1 MKNPC
6 RLVAAV
12 ATLCFI
18 AGVANA
24 QPTLTAKAPA
34 KKGGDSG
41 SNTANVLYCDPYNNG
56 LYGFVSQNFPDYPSV
71 SSCTYD
77 DFTVPDGETWCKEG
91 MAVEGF
97 YNYISNGETTGCVQE
112 YCFKVVG
119 NLGGCA
125 PDCGNNICFFCGPPG
140 IGIETPNVFGQS
152 GGRFD
157 YCPGGV
163 VAVLTPGTYWASGY
177 VTMPFS
183 TPTFCGQ
190 WYFVTSAQPH
200 RRGCN
205 AYLDNPG
212 GGFGIPPCVN
222 WTFLGQDGDM
232 TFCIYGTVG
241 ACNDCPC
248 DVRAG
253 NTSTLG
259 GDGNSDPADTLS
271 LDGSVGNACREVAV
285 AAGSATTLAVDSAP
299 GVGKG
304 HYGVWILD
312 GVALNCCATTLCGG
326 KGTFDLGTAPDCL
339 PVNNTCVPGSVPCPV
354 TFPVGRTSKS
364 LGAGKATTV
373 CLNKKPGFAKSP
385 TSFSQVFPSG
395 LYTVSGLVQDPDSL
409 NSPAKN
415 IGIANSIAVA
425 AL

>member
-6 RLVAAV
+6 RFVAAV
-12 ATLCFI
+12 ATLCLI
-18 AGVANA
+18 AGAANA
-24 QPTLTAKAPA
+24 QPTLVGKAPA
-34 KKGGDSG
+34 RKGGDAG
-41 SNTANVLYCDPYNNG
+41 GNTLNVLYCDTYVNG
-56 LYGFVSQNFPDYPSV
+56 LYGLVSQNFPDYPSV

-91 MAVEGF
+91 MGVEGF
-97 YNYISNGETTGCVQE
+97 YNYISNGDTTGCVRE

-125 PDCGNNICFFCGPPG
+125 PDCGNNVCFFCGPPG

-163 VAVLTPGTYWASGY
+163 VANLGPGTYWASGY
-177 VTMPFS
+177 VTMPFA

-232 TFCIYGTVG
+232 TFCIYGTLCDDV
-241 ACNDCPC
+241 CPC
-248 DVRAG
+248 EVTDG
-253 NTSTLG
+253 NTDT
-259 GDGNSDPADTLS
+259 GNGNPPADTVS
-271 LDGSVGNACREVAV
+271 IDGSTGDACGALAV
-285 AAGSATTLAVDSAP
+285 AAGSATTLAIASAP
-299 GVGKG
+299 TVGKG
-304 HYGVWILD
+304 HWGLWIND
-312 GVALNCCATTLCGG
+312 GVTLDCCPLTLCGG
-326 KGTFDLGTAPDCL
+326 KGTFALGTAVACL
-339 PVNNTCVPGSVPCPV
+339 QVNNTCVPGSVPCPV
-354 TFPVGRTSKS
+354 TFPTGRTSKS
-364 LGAGKATTV
+364 LGAGKAATL

-385 TSFSQVFPSG
+385 TTFSQVFPSG
-395 LYTVSGLVQDPDSL
+395 LYTVQGLVQDLNSI

-415 IGIANSIAVA
+415 IGISNGIRVT